1 MESIYHEFALLL
13 MVSAVIGAIAVRLRQ
28 PLLVAYIVVGIVVDN
43 G

>member
-1 MESIYHEFALLL
+1 MESIHHEFALLL

-28 PLLVAYIVVGIVVDN
+28 PLLAAYIVVGIVVDN